1 MQELA
6 TKVAVVTGAGSGM
19 GRAMAVRF
27 AAEGMRVALADIEA
41 ASLKE
46 TERLIVEAGGAA
58 DDVVVQ
64 LTDVSS
70 EAEVDA
76 LAEQVYGE
84 WNQVDVLV
92 NNAGVFVGGFLW
104 ERPPADL
111 EFVLGPNLWGILHGI
126 RAFVP
131 RMLAQGTEGH
141 IVNTVSAAG
150 LLGTPYAGPY
160 SISKFAAL
168 AATESLA
175 SDLEAIGAP
184 LKVTALCPGIVNT
197 DIANGSERHRPAA
210 LATETTDDRAFVSEM
225 LADVTAKGIDPSEVA
240 EMVVGAIREERFLLL
255 THQEYAPALAR
266 RAAALAEG
274 TLPEPGD
281 FGEVPDS

>member
-6 TKVAVVTGAGSGM
+6 GKVAVVTGAGSGM
-19 GRAMAVRF
+19 GRAMAYRF
-27 AAEGMRVALADIEA
+27 AAEGMRVVLADIEGGP
-41 ASLKE
+41 LDE
-46 TERLIVEAGGAA
+46 TAGLIREAGAA
-58 DDVVVQ
+58 EGDVLAQV
-64 LTDVSS
+64 TDVSS
-70 EAEVDA
+70 EAAVDA
-76 LAEQVYGE
+76 LADRAFGE
-84 WNQVDVLV
+84 WDQVDLLV

-126 RAFVP
+126 RSFVP

-175 SDLEAIGAP
+175 SDLEAIGAAI
-184 LKVTALCPGIVNT
+184 KVTALCPGIVDT
-197 DIANGSERHRPAA
+197 DIATGSERHRPPE
-210 LATETTDDRAFVSEM
+210 LATETTDDRAFVSDM
-225 LADVTAKGIDPSEVA
+225 LAEVTATGIPPSDVA
-240 EMVVGAIREERFLLL
+240 EMVVDAIRAERFLLL
-255 THQEYAPALAR
+255 THAEYGPALAR
-266 RAAALAEG
+266 RAESLAAG
-274 TLPEPGD
+274 DLPERGD
-281 FGEVPDS
+281 FGDEPS

>member
-1 MQELA
+1 MQDLA

-19 GRAMAVRF
+19 GRAMALRF
-27 AAEGMRVALADIEA
+27 AAEGMRVALADVDA
-41 ASLKE
+41 DSLTE
-46 TERLIVEAGGAA
+46 TERLIVDAGRDAG
-58 DDVVVQ
+58 DVLAQ
-64 LTDVSS
+64 LTDVAS

-76 LAEQVYGE
+76 LADRVYEAWG
-84 WNQVDVLV
+84 QVDLLV

-104 ERPPADL
+104 ARPAADI

-141 IVNTVSAAG
+141 VVNTVSAAG

-168 AATESLA
+168 AATEALA
-175 SDLEAIGAP
+175 SDLESIGA
-184 LKVTALCPGIVNT
+184 LIKVTALCPGLVDTN
-197 DIANGSERHRPAA
+197 IATGSERHRPAA
-210 LATETTDDRAFVSEM
+210 LATETTDDRAFVSDM
-225 LADVTAKGIDPSEVA
+225 LAEVTAQGGIDPAEVA

-255 THQEYAPALAR
+255 THEMY
-266 RAAALAEG
+266 AAALTERAQALVAG
-274 TLPEPGD
+274 TLPPRGD
-281 FGEVPDS
+281 FGDVPG

>member
-1 MQELA
+1 MLA
-6 TKVAVVTGAGSGM
+6 QV
-19 GRAMAVRF
+19 
-27 AAEGMRVALADIEA
+27 
-41 ASLKE
+41 
-46 TERLIVEAGGAA
+46 
-58 DDVVVQ
+58 
-64 LTDVSS
+64 TDVSS
-70 EAEVDA
+70 EAAVDA
-76 LAEQVYGE
+76 LADRAFGE
-84 WNQVDVLV
+84 WDQVDLLV

-104 ERPPADL
+104 ERPAADL

-184 LKVTALCPGIVNT
+184 IKVTALCPGIVDT
-197 DIANGSERHRPAA
+197 DIATGSERHRPPE
-210 LATETTDDRAFVSEM
+210 LATETTDDRAFVSDM
-225 LADVTAKGIDPSEVA
+225 LAEVTATGIPPSDVA
-240 EMVVGAIREERFLLL
+240 EMVVGRHPGGALPAAHPRRVRARPWPGGPSPWPPAPCPSAATSATSRPEVTSRADRRPSSSWHAI
-255 THQEYAPALAR
+255 TTDGC
-266 RAAALAEG
+266 RATRA
-274 TLPEPGD
+274 
-281 FGEVPDS
+281 SCR